1 MVQHFGL
8 QGLDDMSV
16 HALGYQDLHE
26 SVTPAAAA
34 NAVRE
39 IAANNPDSAHTIW
52 KQIYKQYLTPLF
64 GGRSLGQPH
73 LYELSTGHSDQL
85 EIEQD
90 GDPPDH
96 ILEMQT
102 SGFGHVQSGLSS
114 VEADVE
120 AYQPPS
126 DAAVSPTYRGLL
138 GRTSNGLPHGN
149 AEDTWALKSMPKAV
163 CQCKHMRQ
171 YTGHML
177 LKSQSL
183 NVSMLLSCLQQ
194 LCSQLS

>member
-1 MVQHFGL
+1 MVQLFGL

-16 HALGYQDLHE
+16 HAMGYQDLHE

-52 KQIYKQYLTPLF
+52 KQVDKQYLKPLF

-73 LYELSTGHSDQL
+73 LYELSAGNSDHL
-85 EIEQD
+85 DVEQD
-90 GDPPDH
+90 GDPPEH

-102 SGFGHVQSGLSS
+102 SGLDHMQSGLSS

-120 AYQPPS
+120 AYHPPHAS
-126 DAAVSPTYRGLL
+126 DSAVSPSYRGLL
-138 GRTSNGLPHGN
+138 ERTSNGLPHGN
-149 AEDTWALKSMPKAV
+149 AEDT
-163 CQCKHMRQ
+163 
-171 YTGHML
+171 
-177 LKSQSL
+177 
-183 NVSMLLSCLQQ
+183 
-194 LCSQLS
+194 